1 MNDYYFCLTYDKISL
16 YDTKEVYIMET
27 SLIVRKESK
36 LDKIIKLL
44 NKIFLKE
51 AYYLEEQIDE
61 LFKTKSVNVS
71 RIVIPKEI
79 NMDKNI

>member
-1 MNDYYFCLTYDKISL
+1 
-16 YDTKEVYIMET
+16 MET

-44 NKIFLKE
+44 NRMFFKE
-51 AYYLEEQIDE
+51 AYYLEEQLDE
-61 LFKTKSVNVS
+61 LFKPKSVNVY

-79 NMDKNI
+79 KY

>member
-1 MNDYYFCLTYDKISL
+1 
-16 YDTKEVYIMET
+16 MET
-27 SLIVRKESK
+27 SLIVKKESK

>member
-1 MNDYYFCLTYDKISL
+1 
-16 YDTKEVYIMET
+16 MET
-27 SLIVRKESK
+27 SLIVKKESK

-79 NMDKNI
+79 NTDKNI

>member
-1 MNDYYFCLTYDKISL
+1 
-16 YDTKEVYIMET
+16 MET

-79 NMDKNI
+79 NTDKNI

>member
-1 MNDYYFCLTYDKISL
+1 MNVFYFCLTYDKIVSN
-16 YDTKEVYIMET
+16 DTKEVYFMET

-79 NMDKNI
+79 KL

>member
-1 MNDYYFCLTYDKISL
+1 
-16 YDTKEVYIMET
+16 MET

>member
-1 MNDYYFCLTYDKISL
+1 
-16 YDTKEVYIMET
+16 MET

-71 RIVIPKEI
+71 RIVIPKETKI
-79 NMDKNI
+79 SNTKIGKKGTSPNPEECR

>member
-1 MNDYYFCLTYDKISL
+1 MNVFNFLLSYDKIL
-16 YDTKEVYIMET
+16 VDDTKEVYFMET

-44 NKIFLKE
+44 NRMFFKE
-51 AYYLEEQIDE
+51 AYYLEEQLDE
-61 LFKTKSVNVS
+61 LFKPKSVNVS

-79 NMDKNI
+79 KY

>member
-1 MNDYYFCLTYDKISL
+1 
-16 YDTKEVYIMET
+16 MET
-27 SLIVRKESK
+27 SLIVKKESK

-44 NKIFLKE
+44 NIIFLKE

-79 NMDKNI
+79 NTDKNI

>member
-1 MNDYYFCLTYDKISL
+1 
-16 YDTKEVYIMET
+16 MEP

>member
-1 MNDYYFCLTYDKISL
+1 
-16 YDTKEVYIMET
+16 MET
-27 SLIVRKESK
+27 SLIVRKGSK

>member
-1 MNDYYFCLTYDKISL
+1 
-16 YDTKEVYIMET
+16 MET

-51 AYYLEEQIDE
+51 AYYLEEQIAE

-71 RIVIPKEI
+71 IIVIPKEI

>member
-1 MNDYYFCLTYDKISL
+1 MNVFYFCLTYDKIL
-16 YDTKEVYIMET
+16 LDDTKEVYSMET

-44 NKIFLKE
+44 NRMFFKE
-51 AYYLEEQIDE
+51 AYYLEEQLDE
-61 LFKTKSVNVS
+61 LFKPKSVNVS

-79 NMDKNI
+79 KY

>member
-1 MNDYYFCLTYDKISL
+1 
-16 YDTKEVYIMET
+16 MET
-27 SLIVRKESK
+27 SLIVKKESK

-71 RIVIPKEI
+71 RILIPKEI
-79 NMDKNI
+79 NTDKNI

>member
-1 MNDYYFCLTYDKISL
+1 
-16 YDTKEVYIMET
+16 MET
-27 SLIVRKESK
+27 SLIVKKESK

-61 LFKTKSVNVS
+61 LFKTKSVNT
-71 RIVIPKEI
+71 
-79 NMDKNI
+79 